1 MALLTAMAISVRL
14 AILAALAA
22 GPALAQA
29 PPPAPEVP
37 PCRPQSIVGMTVRNI
52 TPGIAASDPRA
63 QPKRLWRLGA
73 KFLRSLESPVAPG
86 GDQAMIIV
94 AEPDIW
100 TINTA
105 NGIGRHSLDP
115 GPILEVR
122 APIPPPSA
130 PSEFM
135 ALEYGCE
142 LEFVTVRAPVAQRT
156 IRWGGINAGVHTYA
170 VGEHS
175 LAILMDDQRGEP
187 LMISYIRQGK
197 PILVLR
203 YDGYRRGLRDMP
215 DLFRPPAGVTI
226 SEGKDP
232 PPRQPTPLD

>member
-86 GDQAMIIV
+86 A
-94 AEPDIW
+94 
-100 TINTA
+100 
-105 NGIGRHSLDP
+105 
-115 GPILEVR
+115 
-122 APIPPPSA
+122 
-130 PSEFM
+130 
-135 ALEYGCE
+135 
-142 LEFVTVRAPVAQRT
+142 
-156 IRWGGINAGVHTYA
+156 IR
-170 VGEHS
+170 
-175 LAILMDDQRGEP
+175 R
-187 LMISYIRQGK
+187 
-197 PILVLR
+197 
-203 YDGYRRGLRDMP
+203 
-215 DLFRPPAGVTI
+215 
-226 SEGKDP
+226 
-232 PPRQPTPLD
+232 